1 MISKNQNIN
10 LIRKYL
16 EDVKTNLQAEY
27 DKALENASADIKK
40 NVTKIEITFL
50 ENFIYVN
57 IHVSKYAIIAFNSPS
72 KNQN

>member
-10 LIRKYL
+10 LLRKYL
-16 EDVKTNLQAEY
+16 EDVKTNLQSEY
-27 DKALENASADIKK
+27 DKALENASEDIKK

-57 IHVSKYAIIAFNSPS
+57 IHVSKEAIVAFNSPS

>member
-1 MISKNQNIN
+1 MISKNANIN

-16 EDVKTNLQAEY
+16 EDVKTNLQSEY
-27 DKALENASADIKK
+27 DKALENASEDIKK

-57 IHVSKYAIIAFNSPS
+57 IYVSKEAILAFNLPS